1 MVSTL
6 NLQEKYNKVRKSF
19 CFYLDIQEPGLSK
32 SISKRLQDMGLVTA
46 RGGLADGFC
55 QEEVFLTP
63 RVTHVVGSRAALLAC
78 GGSGSGGGGGR
89 RCARREGRARADAM
103 LERLRPEPQP
113 APPYQQTYVH
123 LTVQKAISLLDKLY
137 DTFFTT
143 PRKTHVRLFSKH
155 FIKIEFLDKL
165 CKSVYKEFD
174 EWPQISLEPD
184 PPKEKKEKKES
195 PENLINTIKNTAG
208 QKMTRKSRLRI
219 KEREEKEQ
227 KGGYCEMCN
236 TAYADATLHRRSPHH
251 LAFVRDHTNFI
262 ALDSLISS
270 GADVSTF
277 LDKATPINGERRS
290 LRKFCNGD
298 AEPKTKR
305 STRSQSPA
313 STVNGNQSPK
323 RNGGLDDD
331 KKHNTRCNKKSSE
344 SQVSE
349 DRQYYKV
356 VGVSTKLRSS
366 GGFAP
371 KRKDSPTA
379 CNGTK
384 PLVVKFRKVRRSELS
399 VLSDEAEQFM
409 FPKRASSTSST
420 SSEDNDD
427 EEDTEEISRTK
438 RKTPPQPMIQPTN
451 DRQRLA
457 RPLALKEESSEDDS
471 WSENYRKQK
480 KRGSVGNKRGRRN
493 KTPIVDLPP
502 MPIEHKQPTP
512 PPPPPQPLL
521 PLSLQ
526 PLELPETEIN
536 PLREELSEK
545 CMKWED
551 GRLKYTP
558 AVENLEFA
566 FESIPHSEPWFE
578 TFKRQDQ
585 DKVATRNVPQY
596 FALYSNSPKLPYEIG
611 QLPPLKPNCCSLSD
625 LSKRDDKPGPS
636 RSYGT
641 RGMKKQKIR
650 KRTVALMALEHPRKS
665 PREHASTLA
674 ILGSAGLLHRRKH
687 PEDAKST
694 ASEDTISDTHST
706 AKVEPVIS
714 ETQEASERLQQF
726 LAEVFEDATDYDVSD
741 DIIEGDATVTTST
754 NIPDVSSLVSECDNC
769 DIIRNE
775 IKQSSTVHGRT
786 KKGKFKKKNKT
797 GWPSKR
803 KQVKKNSRN
812 NSMETDEKAE
822 SLDQS
827 SIEPPD
833 DETTQDTIIEED
845 PNVSEAEKDDTL
857 IENKEKFENVEK
869 EDTKVVEENFMRT
882 QTHCEKTEID
892 ISHTEEG
899 KLVPDEKSVHLDLKV
914 LVQDKLKQK
923 TIKSEDKDCKRSS
936 RSSASETEEKD
947 RHSKKK
953 RPILPIGDWLQ
964 PIVRVSRMDPNSAMR
979 LRSAGRS
986 RSNRYR

>member
-32 SISKRLQDMGLVTA
+32 SISRRLQDMGL
-46 RGGLADGFC
+46 

-63 RVTHVVGSRAALLAC
+63 RVTHVVGSRAALVAC
-78 GGSGSGGGGGR
+78 GSAGGP

-113 APPYQQTYVH
+113 VPPHPHTYVH

-137 DTFFTT
+137 ETFFTA

-184 PPKEKKEKKES
+184 PPKEKKEKKQS

-208 QKMTRKSRLRI
+208 QKMTRKSRPRI

-236 TAYADATLHRRSPHH
+236 TAYADAASHRRSPHH

-305 STRSQSPA
+305 SKTSQSPE
-313 STVNGNQSPK
+313 STVNGSQSPK
-323 RNGGLDDD
+323 RNGGLDDE

-344 SQVSE
+344 SQISE

-366 GGFAP
+366 GGFTP
-371 KRKDSPTA
+371 KSKDPPTA

-420 SSEDNDD
+420 SSEDKDDDNDDD
-427 EEDTEEISRTK
+427 EEDKEEISRTK
-438 RKTPPQPMIQPTN
+438 RKTPPKTVIQPIN

-457 RPLALKEESSEDDS
+457 RPLALKEESSEEDS
-471 WSENYRKQK
+471 WSENQRKRK

-493 KTPIVDLPP
+493 KTPVVDLPP
-502 MPIEHKQPTP
+502 MPPEPKQPSPLPSSSPTP
-512 PPPPPQPLL
+512 PPPPPPLL
-521 PLSLQ
+521 PLSQQ
-526 PLELPETEIN
+526 PPEMPPEAEIN

-585 DKVATRNVPQY
+585 DKVATRNIPQY
-596 FALYSNSPKLPYEIG
+596 FALYSKSPKLPYEIG
-611 QLPPLKPNCCSLSD
+611 QLPPLKPNCCPLSD
-625 LSKRDDKPGPS
+625 IAKRDDKPGPS

-726 LAEVFEDATDYDVSD
+726 LSEVFEDAADYDISD
-741 DIIEGDATVTTST
+741 DIMEGDATVTTST

-775 IKQSSTVHGRT
+775 IKQSSSVHART

-803 KQVKKNSRN
+803 KQVKKDSRN
-812 NSMETDEKAE
+812 SSMETDEKAE
-822 SLDQS
+822 SFQS

-845 PNVSEAEKDDTL
+845 PNLLETEKDETL
-857 IENKEKFENVEK
+857 IENKEKFEDVEK
-869 EDTKVVEENFMRT
+869 EDTKAVEENFMGS
-882 QTHCEKTEID
+882 QTHYEKTEID
-892 ISHTEEG
+892 ISHPKEE
-899 KLVPDEKSVHLDLKV
+899 KLIPDEKSVHLDLKV

-923 TIKSEDKDCKRSS
+923 TVKAEDNDCKRTS

-947 RHSKKK
+947 RNSKKK
-953 RPILPIGDWLQ
+953 RPILPVGDWLQ

-979 LRSAGRS
+979 LRSAGRA
-986 RSNRYR
+986 RTNRYR